1 MCLAVP
7 MQVKEIEKSTA
18 FVELEGL
25 QRQINLG
32 LLENVR
38 VGDYVVVHAGFAIQR
53 LDEQA
58 ARETIEAIRELYKE

>member
-1 MCLAVP
+1 

-38 VGDYVVVHAGFAIQR
+38 VGDYVVVHAGFVIQR

>member
-1 MCLAVP
+1 